1 MHKRI
6 YQAVLDQLARSIKKR
21 RAELGISQEDLAFQ
35 SGIDRTFVSKIERSI
50 ANPSLKTILDIA
62 EALDISLSDLFKTV
76 ERES

>member
-1 MHKRI
+1 MNKRI
-6 YQAVLDQLARSIKKR
+6 YQAALDQLAGNIKKR
-21 RAELGISQEDLAFQ
+21 RAELGISQEDLALQ